1 MAEGFLGCLGGCFG
15 GVVSAYVV
23 SEMRRKVNGSYPL
36 KSAVVAA
43 VAHKKSQVFAAA
55 SHARTA
61 VSSTFSHAAGNP
73 ATKPKQAGSGS
84 SASSRSSSFVTEAA
98 RVVRSIL
105 AEQHPSSEPARSSSS
120 SPQNGSA
127 VSCPDDEEIGTW
139 TGRVWSLSL
148 GPGEETSIEVRFK
161 NDGLHWWVS
170 MRDRGP
176 GIAVTATL
184 VSAAGKQEL
193 ENDTV
198 QSVHGQ
204 TSICH
209 GEGLLKLELQNTF
222 ARVSTRQVEVSVFPF
237 RAGAR
242 LGSHDFLRGSMVDWM
257 SVLLNDTFLVKKE
270 VQLKADWLEV
280 VEVQR
285 IMHEGLWNRYDR
297 HRKEI
302 AKKLA
307 QSPPGG
313 GRSTSKKT
321 SVITDQHVP
330 LSVMAAANEHWLFHG
345 SSAHAVCS
353 ISEQGFVDNHKVNHG
368 LAFGAG
374 CYFTECSS
382 KADTYATPAE
392 WKESIDKR
400 GLCCILLCRVVL
412 GCSRVFD
419 SEFHIDKAKLKVDM
433 ASGNFHSV
441 LADRERLL
449 GSYREFVTPAVQA
462 YPEFIIWYRREHKS
476 GLQAW
481 KERNWGGDLFG

>member
-1 MAEGFLGCLGGCFG
+1 MAELYCCMGGCFAG
-15 GVVSAYVV
+15 ASTAYVV
-23 SEMRRKVNGSYPL
+23 SEIRRKTAELYPL
-36 KSAVVAA
+36 KSVVVAA
-43 VAHKKSQVFAAA
+43 VANT
-55 SHARTA
+55 RTA
-61 VSSTFSHAAGNP
+61 VSKTFSRKNVKP
-73 ATKPKQAGSGS
+73 ASVTKPKQSGAGSG
-84 SASSRSSSFVTEAA
+84 ASSSSSSFVGEAA
-98 RVVRSIL
+98 NAVRSMLGHQPAADPGRVV
-105 AEQHPSSEPARSSSS
+105 
-120 SPQNGSA
+120 
-127 VSCPDDEEIGTW
+127 DDEVVGTW

-161 NDGLHWWVS
+161 DDGLHWWVS
-170 MRDRGP
+170 MKDRGP

-204 TSICH
+204 TSICR
-209 GEGLLKLELQNTF
+209 GEGLLKLDLHNAF

-242 LGSHDFLRGSMVDWM
+242 LGSHDFLRGSMLEWM
-257 SVLLNDTFLVKKE
+257 SVLVNETFLEKKE
-270 VQLKADWLEV
+270 AQLKADRLEV

-285 IMHEGLWNRYDR
+285 IMHDGLWNRYAR
-297 HRKEI
+297 NREEI

-307 QSPPGG
+307 QSPPAV

-321 SVITDQHVP
+321 SVITDHLVP

-345 SSAHAVCS
+345 SSAQAVCS
-353 ISEQGFVDNHKVNHG
+353 ISEEGFIDNHKVNHG
-368 LAFGAG
+368 LAFGSG

-392 WKESIDKR
+392 WRDSVDRR

-419 SEFHIDKAKLKVDM
+419 SEYHLDKAKLRVDL

-441 LADRERLL
+441 LADRDRLL
-449 GSYREFVTPAVQA
+449 GSYREFVTPALQA
-462 YPEFIIWYRREHKS
+462 YPEFIIWYRREYKS
-476 GLQAW
+476 GFQTW
-481 KERNWGGDLFG
+481 KERQWGGDLFG